1 MYFANF
7 HSHLRYDILFWG
19 GDCESKK
26 KFQLKKV
33 MRLISNVGRDSSCR
47 VWFKKLNILPLPCVY
62 IMEIVYYTKI
72 NIGELRAELSY
83 A

>member
-1 MYFANF
+1 
-7 HSHLRYDILFWG
+7 
-19 GDCESKK
+19 
-26 KFQLKKV
+26 